1 MPVRTYQDKNGVTK
15 TVFEYLRFIDSYRS
29 MGASLEKLVSYLPEN
44 KFEILDKVILIILQK
59 SETSYT
65 ERGIIRIPT
74 LITLKSSKKRSY
86 HREKNGDLLCNGE
99 VMITD
104 DQWQHAEN
112 VYEQFQCA
120 NVGDKH
126 YLYLLTDTTLGM
138 RG

>member
-1 MPVRTYQDKNGVTK
+1 
-15 TVFEYLRFIDSYRS
+15 
-29 MGASLEKLVSYLPEN
+29 MGASLEKLVSYLPED

-86 HREKNGDLLCNGE
+86 HREKNGDLLRNGE

-112 VYEQFQCA
+112 VYQQIQCA